1 MSRDAYWILLML
13 FGGLAGCDGGIY
25 VRDGVTDGDSFYVPP
40 AALTSPS
47 SSTQSWI
54 AYSLALSTCQ
64 LQRGGEN
71 PARNSSF
78 QCELRARKLLAE
90 RWSELAT
97 VNDHDRYLDD
107 LAKVH
112 AAGFLAEYTHHYLMR
127 NGWKAPAGL
136 HTQAFAAWR
145 KRNLRQHRAR
155 TRLVGSWNY
164 HHKVGL
170 TAVE

>member
-1 MSRDAYWILLML
+1 ML
-13 FGGLAGCDGGIY
+13 SGGLSGCNGGIY
-25 VRDGVTDGDSFYVPP
+25 VRDGVTDGDSFYIAP

-47 SSTQSWI
+47 GSTQSWI

-78 QCELRARKLLAE
+78 QCELGARTLLVE

-97 VNDHDRYLDD
+97 DNDRDRYLDE
-107 LAKVH
+107 LAKVY
-112 AAGFLAEYTHHYLMR
+112 AAGFLAEYTAHYLMR
-127 NGWKAPAGL
+127 KDWKAPPGL
-136 HTQAFAAWR
+136 RPREFAAWR
-145 KRNLRQHRAR
+145 KNNLHHHRAK

-164 HHKVGL
+164 HRNVGL
-170 TAVE
+170 PAVE